1 MRFATSPCYPKL
13 QLLKVKL
20 LKTLPKQAAEGAAAA
35 TAANWM
41 CLIWLL
47 QNTPEEVAAGLKADW
62 QKHQAQEFA
71 SWVRPAAELNAVR
84 SKTAAKVASSFLL
97 LLPYILLQA

>member
-1 MRFATSPCYPKL
+1 MLVRFATSPSYPKL

-20 LKTLPKQAAEGAAAA
+20 LKSVTKQAAEGAAAA
-35 TAANWM
+35 AAADWM

-47 QNTPEEVAAGLKADW
+47 QNAPEEVAVGLKADW

-84 SKTAAKVASSFLL
+84 SKTAAKVWLRSCSNLRL
-97 LLPYILLQA
+97 